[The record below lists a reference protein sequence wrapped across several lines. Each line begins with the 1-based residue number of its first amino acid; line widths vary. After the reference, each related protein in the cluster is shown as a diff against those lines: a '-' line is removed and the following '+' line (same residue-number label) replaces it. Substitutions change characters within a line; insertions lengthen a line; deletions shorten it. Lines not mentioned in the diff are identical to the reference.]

1 MFRAISNSIRLARA
15 ARELGRHDALF
26 PLELRRE
33 MPKLL
38 LMLLPL
44 AKIRLPWEEEP
55 EHIEGSVGERLAV
68 ALANLGPSYI
78 KLGQFLATR
87 PDVIGADLAA
97 DLTSLQDKLPPFPA
111 EEARRIIAEDLGK
124 PVDELY
130 ESFSEAIA
138 AASIAQVHHAHTMPE
153 PENPQGG
160 ADETPA
166 EIAEPIDASPAA
178 GAEEVVEALDVSAEE
193 TAPDQGLD
201 VAVKV
206 LRPNVEA
213 RFVDDLDSFF
223 WAAETIERFYKP
235 ARRLRP
241 VEVVQ
246 TLADSVRLEMDF
258 RLEAAAISEMAQN
271 TANDVG
277 FRVPAVDWERTAR
290 RVLTIEWVDGIP
302 ASDRDALVDAG
313 HDMKA
318 LGRQVIQSFLTH
330 ALRDGFFHA
339 DMHQGNLFVD
349 ADGVLVAVDFG
360 IMGRIGPH
368 ERRYLADILMGF
380 LLRDYPRI
388 ADVHF
393 EAGYV
398 PRTKSRH
405 AFAQALRSIGEP
417 IWGKS
422 LGELSMSRLLS
433 QLFQVTE
440 QFDMRTRP
448 ELILL
453 QKTMVVVEGVAR
465 HFDPDHNIWES
476 AEPVVKEW
484 ITDQATPEHRLE
496 EAAAGAV
503 QMGRVLANLPDIL
516 ERAERATRL
525 LADNVDDQGVK
536 VHPGSLK
543 SESRTHPALWLIA
556 GALIALLAVAI
567 F

>member
-26 PLELRRE
+26 PLELRQE

-38 LMLLPL
+38 QMLLPL

-55 EHIEGSVGERLAV
+55 EHIEGSAGERLAA

-87 PDVIGADLAA
+87 PDVIGTDLAA
-97 DLTSLQDKLPPFPA
+97 DLTSLQDKLPPFPT

-130 ESFSEAIA
+130 DSFSEAIA
-138 AASIAQVHHAHTMPE
+138 AASIAQVHHAHTMPKPAE
-153 PENPQGG
+153 PEG
-160 ADETPA
+160 
-166 EIAEPIDASPAA
+166 
-178 GAEEVVEALDVSAEE
+178 GAEEVAEALGVPADD
-193 TAPDQGLD
+193 TAPDRRLD

-213 RFVDDLDSFF
+213 RFADDLDSFF
-223 WAAETIERFYKP
+223 WAAETIERLYEP

-246 TLADSVRLEMDF
+246 TLADSVRLEMDL

-271 TANDVG
+271 TANDAG

-302 ASDRDALVDAG
+302 ASDREALVDAG

-380 LLRDYPRI
+380 LLRDYSRI

-484 ITDQATPEHRLE
+484 ITGQATPEHRLE

-503 QMGRVLANLPDIL
+503 QMGRVLANLPDVL
-516 ERAERATRL
+516 ERAERVTRL
-525 LADNVDDQGVK
+525 LADNVDDQGVRI
-536 VHPGSLK
+536 HPGSLN
-543 SESRTHPALWLIA
+543 SETRTHPVLWLIA

>member
-26 PLELRRE
+26 PLELRQE

-38 LMLLPL
+38 QMLLPL

-55 EHIEGSVGERLAV
+55 EHIEGSAGERLAA

-87 PDVIGADLAA
+87 PDVIGTDLAA
-97 DLTSLQDKLPPFPA
+97 DLTSLQDKLPPFPT

-130 ESFSEAIA
+130 DSFSEAIA
-138 AASIAQVHHAHTMPE
+138 AASIAQVHHAHTMPKPAE
-153 PENPQGG
+153 PEG
-160 ADETPA
+160 D
-166 EIAEPIDASPAA
+166 
-178 GAEEVVEALDVSAEE
+178 AEEVAEALGVPADE
-193 TAPDQGLD
+193 TAPDRRLD

-213 RFVDDLDSFF
+213 RFADDLDSFF
-223 WAAETIERFYKP
+223 WAAETIDRLYKP

-246 TLADSVRLEMDF
+246 TLADSVRLEMDL

-271 TANDVG
+271 TANDAG

-302 ASDRDALVDAG
+302 ASDREALVDAG

-380 LLRDYPRI
+380 LLRDYSRI

-484 ITDQATPEHRLE
+484 ITGQATPEHRLE

-503 QMGRVLANLPDIL
+503 QMGRVLANLPDVL
-516 ERAERATRL
+516 ERAERVTRL
-525 LADNVDDQGVK
+525 LADNVDDQGVRI
-536 VHPGSLK
+536 HPGSLN
-543 SESRTHPALWLIA
+543 SETRTHPVLWLIA